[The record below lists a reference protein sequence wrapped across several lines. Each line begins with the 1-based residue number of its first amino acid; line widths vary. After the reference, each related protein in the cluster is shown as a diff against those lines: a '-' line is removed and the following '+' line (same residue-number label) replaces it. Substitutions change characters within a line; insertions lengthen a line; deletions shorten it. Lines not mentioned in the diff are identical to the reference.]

1 MKKPN
6 VLIFSGYGLNSEEE
20 TANAFNVSKGAP
32 KIVHINDIIDG
43 TVRLGHFQILVFP
56 GGFAYGDD
64 TGSGNAY
71 GNKVRNHLWEELMKC
86 IQKDT
91 LVIGICNG
99 FQILVALGL
108 LPAINNKYG
117 DRQIALLPN
126 SSVRYTV
133 RWTDVRV
140 ESDTPWLKDITIMS
154 LPIAHGEGRL
164 YAEDTVLTQLTKKK
178 LVALRYFL
186 GEISGQQQLPENP
199 TGTLDNIAGLTD
211 ETGRIFGIMPHP
223 ERAIYFTNLPN
234 WTFLKE
240 KAQRE
245 GKKIPRYGPG
255 LKIFQ
260 NAVDYFQ

>member
-1 MKKPN
+1 MKKPKA
-6 VLIFSGYGLNSEEE
+6 LIFSGYGLNSEEE
-20 TANAFNVSKGAP
+20 TSNAFEIAGAQSKV
-32 KIVHINDIIDG
+32 VHINDIIDES
-43 TVRLGHFQILVFP
+43 VKLNQFQILAFP

-71 GNKVRNHLWEELMKC
+71 ANKVRNHLWESLRKF

-108 LPAINNKYG
+108 VPALNKKYG
-117 DRQIALLPN
+117 DRQISLLPN
-126 SSVRYTV
+126 ISVRYTV
-133 RWTDVRV
+133 RWTDVEV
-140 ESDTPWLKDITIMS
+140 NSDTPWLRNIKTMC

-164 YAEDTVLTQLTKKK
+164 YADNGVYTQLQKKN
-178 LVALRYFL
+178 LIALRYFH
-186 GEISGQQQLPENP
+186 GEISNDQELPFNP

-223 ERAIYFTNLPN
+223 ERAIYFTNLSN

-245 GKKIPRYGPG
+245 GKKIPAYGPG
-255 LKIFQ
+255 LTIFQ
-260 NAVDYFQ
+260 NAVDYFK